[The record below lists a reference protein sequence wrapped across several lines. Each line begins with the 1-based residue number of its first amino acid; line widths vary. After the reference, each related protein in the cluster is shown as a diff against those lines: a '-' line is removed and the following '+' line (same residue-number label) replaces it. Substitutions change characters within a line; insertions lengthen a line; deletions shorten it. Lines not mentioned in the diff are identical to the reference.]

1 MSREKLVSVAF
12 LSSIIPYFG
21 HFQTSSVSYYLT
33 FCLIPL
39 YLFLL
44 RGALSDKDRAKAV
57 CLLFM
62 MPLVSL
68 AHPFIFAYL
77 ACFSLLLAC
86 SSKVL
91 KPGFIRNILS
101 LNFLFPDAL
110 RSAGRKVPV
119 FILLTFTSGF
129 LLCAKCA
136 PQFFVQFFDIFISNP
151 ILRAKTLVAAGF
163 STVPG
168 MENGFLE
175 FVYLLNLYYGK
186 YYIPLILL

>member
-1 MSREKLVSVAF
+1 
-12 LSSIIPYFG
+12 
-21 HFQTSSVSYYLT
+21 
-33 FCLIPL
+33 
-39 YLFLL
+39 
-44 RGALSDKDRAKAV
+44 
-57 CLLFM
+57 
-62 MPLVSL
+62 
-68 AHPFIFAYL
+68 
-77 ACFSLLLAC
+77 AC

-136 PQFFVQFFDIFISNP
+136 PQFFAQFFDIFISNP

-186 YYIPLILL
+186 YYIPLIFIIINSVIVWQNRKRFCHHFVRRYPRFLALYLATFFLEVVFL